1 MNPKD
6 QPNPAPRAAEDAA
19 MAADP
24 RFAGL
29 DPAARAD
36 GDDATRLDLTAQ
48 LEKAL
53 TESAQTKDALLRALA
68 DAENIRKRSTADVAS
83 AHKYAIENFA
93 NNLLPVKDTLEM
105 AVADTASSVEQMRM
119 GVDLTL
125 KNLVAAF
132 EKAKISEVNPLGQ
145 KFDPTKHQAVSHVES
160 DQPANTVV
168 QVFQKGYVLQDRVLR
183 PAMVAV
189 AKGPSAAEAYENP
202 VESAGI

>member
-1 MNPKD
+1 MNPMD
-6 QPNPAPRAAEDAA
+6 QNNPFSPRAGQEADPSGDPRAAS
-19 MAADP
+19 
-24 RFAGL
+24 G
-29 DPAARAD
+29 AD
-36 GDDATRLDLTAQ
+36 GDDVNLADLTAQ

-53 TESAQTKDALLRALA
+53 VESAQTKDALLRALA
-68 DAENIRKRSTADVAS
+68 DAENIRKRSSTDVVN

-105 AVADTASSVEQMRM
+105 AVNDRASSVEQMRM
-119 GVDLTL
+119 GVELTL
-125 KNLVAAF
+125 KNLAAAF
-132 EKAKISEVNPLGQ
+132 EKAKITEVNPLGQ
-145 KFDPTKHQAVSHVES
+145 KFDPAQHQAVSHVDS

-189 AKGPSAAEAYENP
+189 AKGPSNAAAHENP